1 MEIAYLR
8 EIAYLADYPDFAPT
22 LAEWHYQE
30 WNRLHANDSVARRLE
45 SLRAASNWRQIP
57 SVLVAIEDGILCGSA
72 TLAEYDMETR
82 RDLTPWMTDV
92 FVAPEFRRRGIAS
105 ALVLRIMR
113 EAKAIG
119 VPELYLFTTGPWRE
133 RLYAGLGWSVVDRP
147 IYLAIER
154 VLMTTHP

>member
-1 MEIAYLR
+1 M

-30 WNRLHANDSVARRLE
+30 WNRLHANDSVARRLD
-45 SLRAASNWRQIP
+45 SLRARSNRGQIP
-57 SVLVAIEDGILCGSA
+57 SVLVAVEDGKLLGSA
-72 TLAEYDMETR
+72 TIAEHDMETR

-105 ALVLRIMR
+105 ALVLRIIE
-113 EAKAIG
+113 EARALA
-119 VPELYLFTTGPWRE
+119 VPQLYLFTTGPWRE
-133 RLYAGLGWSVVDRP
+133 RLYAGLGWSVVERP

>member
-1 MEIAYLR
+1 MMEIV
-8 EIAYLADYPDFAPT
+8 YLADYPDFAPI

-45 SLRAASNWRQIP
+45 HLRAASNRRRIP
-57 SVLVAIEDGILCGSA
+57 SVLVAVENGELRGSA

-105 ALVLRIMR
+105 ALVRRVME
-113 EAKAIG
+113 EAKATG
-119 VPELYLFTTGPWRE
+119 VPQLFLFTTGPWRE
-133 RLYAGLGWSVVDRP
+133 RLYAGLGWSVIDRP
-147 IYLAIER
+147 IYLEIER
-154 VLMTTHP
+154 VLMITRP

>member
-1 MEIAYLR
+1 M
-8 EIAYLADYPDFAPT
+8 EIAYLADHPDFAPT

-30 WNRLHANDSVARRLE
+30 WNRLHANDSVARRLD
-45 SLRAASNWRQIP
+45 SLKAAANRRRIP
-57 SVLVAIEDGILCGSA
+57 SVFVALESGQLLGSA

-105 ALVLRIMR
+105 ALVVRVVE
-113 EAKAIG
+113 EAKALR
-119 VPELYLFTTGPWRE
+119 VPQLYLFTTGPWRE

-154 VLMTTHP
+154 VLMITRP